1 MQTALWLVISN
12 VALSYHSFGKVSR
25 VFEKFFV
32 SSFCAAPPAGAPR
45 SLKNVEIRVIMIE
58 STSNSGAL
66 SALQVVGLLSGVKS
80 GGGLLFIFS
89 GMFACQPHPT

>member
-1 MQTALWLVISN
+1 MRTALWLVISN
-12 VALSYHSFGKVSR
+12 VALSYHSFGEVSR

-66 SALQVVGLLSGVKS
+66 SALQVVSPRTGAKA
-80 GGGLLFIFS
+80 GGGY
-89 GMFACQPHPT
+89 